1 MAISRY
7 TREDFINAQAAD
19 EIVRNTS
26 GLMKHGSKYVAY
38 TSIFAIYNKSV
49 VTYKF
54 KISADTLIDLL
65 EMLATFESMFDAHN
79 DNNTTLSRFNW
90 EKPHTTGIGNDLVFG
105 CIFNDRPKMNYS
117 VWKMV
122 RYWDNMSNKEY
133 EGLFYNDS
141 ARKREDIMYQ
151 IKLQF
156 KNKEITLENISNV
169 FDAFNT
175 YFNGIGELKSIK

>member
-1 MAISRY
+1 MKYPKY
-7 TREDFINAQAAD
+7 TREDFINAQTSD

-26 GLMKHGSKYVAY
+26 GLMKQGSKYVAY
-38 TSIFAIYNKSV
+38 TSIYAIYNRNV

-54 KISADTLIDLL
+54 KASADTLINLL
-65 EMLATFESMFDAHN
+65 EMLATFESMFNGYSD
-79 DNNTTLSRFNW
+79 NTTLSRFNW
-90 EKPHTTGIGNDLVFG
+90 EKPHTTGIGNDIVFG
-105 CIFNDRPKMNYS
+105 CIFNDIPKMNHS
-117 VWKMV
+117 VRMLS

>member
-1 MAISRY
+1 MTDSKY
-7 TREDFINAQAAD
+7 TREDFINAQTSD

-26 GLMKHGSKYVAY
+26 GLMKQGSKYVAY
-38 TSIFAIYNKSV
+38 TSIYAIYNGNV

-54 KISADTLIDLL
+54 KISADTLINLL
-65 EMLATFESMFDAHN
+65 EMLATFESMFDGHS
-79 DNNTTLSRFNW
+79 DNTTLRRFNW
-90 EKPHTTGIGNDLVFG
+90 EKPHTTGIGNDFIFG
-105 CIFNDRPKMNYS
+105 CIFNDRPKMNPS

-122 RYWDNMSNKEY
+122 HYWDNMSNKEY
-133 EGLFYNDS
+133 EGRFYNDS
-141 ARKREDIMYQ
+141 ALKREDIMYQ

-156 KNKEITLENISNV
+156 KNKEITLDNISNV